1 MKRRGSALLMA
12 LWTIL
17 VLGVIAMSFAFEA
30 KLQGSIN
37 IYVQDK
43 NRGKRL
49 VEAGR
54 IIGEAII
61 VNYKDVKE
69 PELRGGEYDWSDIF
83 EKEDRWCKEK
93 FELKTATKCTVGP
106 IALDDEK
113 PDSGAVTV
121 EISISKGEEEGSV
134 NINNLYKDGDKNYIM
149 RWQLILDM
157 CGVPREDDFRTE
169 DGKTINLQHRIIACW
184 NDYRDED
191 DVSTAIEGNT
201 CGAEKKEYEEYYDE
215 HKEDF
220 AEEDRFAPA
229 NDELADLKELSRV
242 ICFQEYPAVLRGG
255 VLNPWEDKKSQIT
268 ISRGLMNLGVL
279 STSAAAKVNV
289 NDCNAASLM
298 TIPGIFDEDEVD
310 EDDKTETRDLA
321 DAIVKCRTI
330 MPRDYD
336 VDETRTFWPYKD
348 WQDLCKRISDEFDLE
363 IKSEA
368 QEYFAYIPEDTTIF
382 KMKITVS
389 QLDDEYSAEC
399 ECYVKDKKVRYVSWK
414 E

>member
-1 MKRRGSALLMA
+1 M
-12 LWTIL
+12 
-17 VLGVIAMSFAFEA
+17 
-30 KLQGSIN
+30 
-37 IYVQDK
+37 
-43 NRGKRL
+43 
-49 VEAGR
+49 
-54 IIGEAII
+54 
-61 VNYKDVKE
+61 
-69 PELRGGEYDWSDIF
+69 
-83 EKEDRWCKEK
+83 
-93 FELKTATKCTVGP
+93 
-106 IALDDEK
+106 
-113 PDSGAVTV
+113 
-121 EISISKGEEEGSV
+121 
-134 NINNLYKDGDKNYIM
+134 
-149 RWQLILDM
+149 
-157 CGVPREDDFRTE
+157 
-169 DGKTINLQHRIIACW
+169 
-184 NDYRDED
+184 
-191 DVSTAIEGNT
+191 
-201 CGAEKKEYEEYYDE
+201 
-215 HKEDF
+215 
-220 AEEDRFAPA
+220 
-229 NDELADLKELSRV
+229 
-242 ICFQEYPAVLRGG
+242 
-255 VLNPWEDKKSQIT
+255 
-268 ISRGLMNLGVL
+268 
-279 STSAAAKVNV
+279 NV

>member
-1 MKRRGSALLMA
+1 MRRGSALLMA

-49 VEAGR
+49 IEAGR
-54 IIGEAII
+54 IIGETVIA
-61 VNYKDVKE
+61 NYKDVKE
-69 PELRGGEYDWSDIF
+69 PELSGGEYDWSEIF

-93 FELKTATKCTVGP
+93 YELKTASKCTVGP
-106 IALDDEK
+106 IVLDDER
-113 PDSGAVTV
+113 PDAGAVTV
-121 EISISKGEEEGSV
+121 EISMTSGDDGGSV
-134 NINNLYKDGDKNYIM
+134 NINNLYGDGDNNYIV

-157 CGVPREDDFRTE
+157 CGIPREDNFRTR

-191 DVSTAIEGNT
+191 EYATSVEGNT

-215 HKEDF
+215 HKDDF

-229 NDELADLKELSRV
+229 NGEIADIKELSRV
-242 ICFQEYPAVLRGG
+242 LCFQEYPAVLRGG
-255 VLNPWEDKKSQIT
+255 VLNDWEDKKSQIT
-268 ISRGLMNLGVL
+268 ISKGLLNLGIF
-279 STSAAAKVNV
+279 SSSAGAKINV
-289 NDCNAASLM
+289 NDCSAAALM
-298 TIPGIFDEDEVD
+298 TVPGIFNEDEVD
-310 EDDKTETRDLA
+310 EDDKSETTELA

-330 MPRDYD
+330 MPKDYD
-336 VDETRTFWPYKD
+336 VDETRTSWPYKD
-348 WQDLCKRISDEFDLE
+348 WSDLCKRVSDEFDLD
-363 IKSEA
+363 IDLKA
-368 QEYFAYIPEDTTIF
+368 KEYFTYGPDESTLF

-399 ECYVKDKKVRYVSWK
+399 ECYVKDKQIRYVSWK